1 MIHHVFA
8 NKSNI
13 GDWLSAQG
21 IQFLLGEYGGQG
33 NVLEH
38 LCDEPFVPATLEA
51 LAQASCNDLIVIGG
65 GGLFMDY
72 FTPFW
77 EGFLPISGRVPFCI
91 WGVGYCD
98 AKHRD
103 SRPSSGLLET
113 LVRRARFCSVRD
125 DLSRQYLAACS
136 LPAAV
141 TCPSVCVLEPATEQG
156 HGLLYVDAYDNMG
169 ERSYQQA
176 VDLLQG
182 FARLSGRPY
191 RQVNNRIKAGSNTEL
206 KGMLDAYRESDLVI
220 SSRLHGCIIAL
231 TLGKKV
237 LAISGDRKVE
247 SFMARAGLG
256 QWVVDAANVQAIP
269 ECLNRVGQQGSAQA
283 FIDTSRRD
291 NALLGRKVGHLLTKG
306 VQQPSASHHAVKP

>member
-21 IQFLLGEYGGQG
+21 IQSLLGKYVRQEY
-33 NVLEH
+33 VLEH
-38 LCDEPFVPATLEA
+38 FCDEPFVPATLEA
-51 LAQASCNDLIVIGG
+51 LSQADVNDLVIIGG

-77 EGFLPISGRVPFCI
+77 EGFLPISGRVPFCL

-98 AKHRD
+98 AKRRD
-103 SRPSSGLLET
+103 SRPPSGLLET
-113 LVRRARFCSVRD
+113 LVRRAQFCSVRD

-136 LPAAV
+136 LSAAV
-141 TCPSVCVLEPATEQG
+141 TYPSVCVLESATEYG

-169 ERSYQQA
+169 EHSYQQTVA
-176 VDLLQG
+176 LLQE
-182 FARLSGRPY
+182 FAVLSGRRY
-191 RQVNNRIKAGSNTEL
+191 RQVNNRIQAGSNMEL
-206 KGMLDAYRESDLVI
+206 ERMLDAYRQSDLVV

-231 TLGKKV
+231 ALGKKV

-269 ECLNRVGQQGSAQA
+269 EHLNGIEQQGSVQE
-283 FIDTSRRD
+283 FIDTSRQE
-291 NALLGRKVGHLLTKG
+291 NALLGRKVEHLLTEG
-306 VQQPSASHHAVKP
+306 AQQPSASHHAVKS

>member
-21 IQFLLGEYGGQG
+21 IQSLLGRYAPQESL
-33 NVLEH
+33 LEH
-38 LCDEPFVPATLEA
+38 FCDEPFVPATLGA
-51 LAQASCNDLIVIGG
+51 LSQASVNDLVIIGG

-77 EGFLPISGRVPFCI
+77 EGFLPISGRIPFCI

-103 SRPSSGLLET
+103 SRPPEGLLET
-113 LVRRARFCSVRD
+113 VVRRARFCSVRD

-136 LPAAV
+136 VPAAV
-141 TCPSVCVLEPATEQG
+141 TCPSVCVLEAARQHG

-169 ERSYQQA
+169 ERSYQQTVA
-176 VDLLQG
+176 LLQG
-182 FARLSGRPY
+182 FAGLSGRPY
-191 RQVNNRIKAGSNTEL
+191 RQVNNCIKAGSNTEL
-206 KGMLDAYRESDLVI
+206 KGMLDTYRENDLVV

-231 TLGKKV
+231 ALGKKV

-247 SFMARAGLG
+247 SFMARSGLG
-256 QWVVDAANVQAIP
+256 QWVVDAQNVQAIP
-269 ECLNRVGQQGSAQA
+269 DYLGRIEQQGSVQE
-283 FIDTSRRD
+283 FIDPSRQD
-291 NALLGRKVGHLLTKG
+291 NAFLGRKVELLLAGTA
-306 VQQPSASHHAVKP
+306 QQSPVSRRAGKP

>member
-21 IQFLLGEYGGQG
+21 IQSLLGKYVRQEY
-33 NVLEH
+33 VLEH
-38 LCDEPFVPATLEA
+38 FCDEPFVPATLEA
-51 LAQASCNDLIVIGG
+51 LSQADVNDLVIIGG

-103 SRPSSGLLET
+103 SRPPSRLLET
-113 LVRRARFCSVRD
+113 LVRRAQFCSVRD
-125 DLSRQYLAACS
+125 DLSRHYLASCV
-136 LPAAV
+136 LPPAV
-141 TCPSVCVLEPATEQG
+141 TCPSVCVLEPVGGQG

-169 ERSYQQA
+169 ERSYQQTIA
-176 VDLLQG
+176 LLQE
-182 FARLSGRPY
+182 FAGGSDRSY
-191 RQVNNRIKAGSNTEL
+191 RQLNNRIQAGSETEL
-206 KGMLDAYRESDLVI
+206 QRMLETYRESDLVV

-231 TLGKKV
+231 ALGKKA

-256 QWVVDAANVQAIP
+256 EWVVDAANVQAIP
-269 ECLNRVGQQGSAQA
+269 EYLSRIEQQGSTRE
-283 FIDTSRRD
+283 FIDTSRQE
-291 NALLGRKVGHLLTKG
+291 NELLGRKVEHLLADG
-306 VQQPSASHHAVKP
+306 AQQALASHHAAKP

>member
-8 NKSNI
+8 NKSNV

-21 IQFLLGEYGGQG
+21 IQSLLGKYAAQG
-33 NVLEH
+33 NLLEH
-38 LCDEPFVPATLEA
+38 FCDEPFVPATLQA
-51 LAQASCNDLIVIGG
+51 LSQASVTDLVIIGG

-72 FTPFW
+72 FMPFW
-77 EGFLPISGRVPFCI
+77 QGFLPISGRVPFCI

-103 SRPSSGLLET
+103 SRPASVLLET

-136 LPAAV
+136 VPAAV
-141 TCPSVCVLEPATEQG
+141 TCPSVCVLEPATEYG

-169 ERSYQQA
+169 GRSYQQTLA
-176 VDLLQG
+176 LLQG
-182 FARLSGRPY
+182 FAGSSGRSY
-191 RQVNNRIKAGSNTEL
+191 RQLNNRIQAGSEAEL
-206 KGMLDAYRESDLVI
+206 HDMLDTYRDSDLVV

-231 TLGKKV
+231 ALGKKV

-247 SFMARAGLG
+247 SFMARAGLAE
-256 QWVVDAANVQAIP
+256 WVVDAANVQAIP
-269 ECLNRVGQQGSAQA
+269 EYLDRIEQQGSAQE

-291 NALLGRKVGHLLTKG
+291 NALLGRKVEHLLTEGALK
-306 VQQPSASHHAVKP
+306 PSASHHAVKP